1 MASSD
6 DFKAQLKAGNITEAL
21 ALALSEAVELKFTT
35 WVPADEEIEATS
47 APPGHRLRTR
57 INSIEGVVEHEI
69 GEEFIGTGRYREL
82 KQLHL
87 EQVAEGSKLIA
98 SNLQS
103 LQKLFEVLVALRYP
117 PQEPPVV
124 EPSPPNIP
132 SPLLPEGEG
141 VVDRGSE
148 PQETVADTGS
158 TQGVTATEIPVAEFV
173 AESQE
178 AAAAD
183 AWVSADTQ
191 IEETI
196 AEESSTPLAEQPI
209 TAPPVDE
216 PVEDIEEEEEDEE
229 DDWDSSVLD
238 LLESIPV
245 VPMPPSETSESE
257 EREEWGWEE
266 LVREEAAT
274 TSEALDTQDDEQD
287 WVESYPPSEAQNF
300 DSTSSPVNED
310 MRDLM
315 DEQPTDSSPS
325 DLLQDEQW
333 TEDLE
338 PAEETHFSAPPAQNL
353 ETSTTPVDDDWGD
366 FLEDEVES
374 DRTPSDLQEYPEP
387 TPSGQQNLNLSTTP
401 VDEDWG
407 DFIEDESDIESGK
420 SIPSLDSLDLAE
432 DEEWEDWVM
441 DEPAVLADA
450 PVIDMDSLDLGEDED
465 WGDLGDESDPFA
477 MTSPSAESVANLD
490 NDEDWADFADEELEP
505 SPGSLQA
512 KAEAEENFDL
522 SSILE
527 NEESLSEESKPQTSA
542 ENTDTPEDSPEE
554 KNAKP
559 KSADKRVPPPPP
571 PPSRFP
577 HSNDE

>member
-6 DFKAQLKAGNITEAL
+6 DFKAQLKAGNITQAL

-47 APPGHRLRTR
+47 APSGHRLRTR

-87 EQVAEGSKLIA
+87 EQVAQGSKLIQ
-98 SNLQS
+98 SNLES

-117 PQEPPVV
+117 QPEPAVV
-124 EPSPPNIP
+124 EPGSPDIA
-132 SPLLPEGEG
+132 PLLPEGEE
-141 VVDRGSE
+141 VVARGSE
-148 PQETVADTGS
+148 PQETVADVGVS
-158 TQGVTATEIPVAEFV
+158 TPGVTATEIPVAEFV

-178 AAAAD
+178 SAAAD
-183 AWVSADTQ
+183 AWVNPDTR

-196 AEESSTPLAEQPI
+196 AEEASTPQAEEPM
-209 TAPPVDE
+209 TAPTADE
-216 PVEDIEEEEEDEE
+216 PVEDDEEEEDEE

-245 VPMPPSETSESE
+245 VPMPPSETSDSE
-257 EREEWGWEE
+257 QRDEWGWEE

-287 WVESYPPSEAQNF
+287 WIESYPPSEAQNL
-300 DSTSSPVNED
+300 DTTNSPVNED
-310 MRDLM
+310 MRDFVE
-315 DEQPTDSSPS
+315 EQPTDFSPS
-325 DLLQDEQW
+325 DRPENEQW
-333 TEDLE
+333 TDLE
-338 PAEETHFSAPPAQNL
+338 QAEEIPPSAPPAQNL
-353 ETSTTPVDDDWGD
+353 ETSTTPVDEDWGD
-366 FLEDEVES
+366 FIEDEVES
-374 DRTPSDLQEYPEP
+374 DRTASDSQEYPDP
-387 TPSGQQNLNLSTTP
+387 ATSPQQNLNLSTTP

-407 DFIEDESDIESGK
+407 DFIEDESDIESDPP
-420 SIPSLDSLDLAE
+420 IPSLDSLNLAE

-441 DEPAVLADA
+441 DESSVLIDT
-450 PVIDMDSLDLGEDED
+450 PVVDMNSLDLGEDED
-465 WGDLGDESDPFA
+465 WGDLGDESDPFV
-477 MTSPSAESVANLD
+477 MTPPSAESATNLD

-505 SPGSLQA
+505 SPDSLEV
-512 KAEAEENFDL
+512 KAGAEDNFDL
-522 SSILE
+522 SSMLQ
-527 NEESLSEESKPQTSA
+527 NEGSLSEESKPETSA
-542 ENTDTPEDSPEE
+542 ENTDTRASSPE
-554 KNAKP
+554 NTNPKP